1 MNAQKLTQKSIEAV
15 QSAQDIAIEY
25 QNNAIEPEHL
35 MYSLLNQENGLIPQ
49 LMTKM
54 NIEVFSDG
62 SELWD
67 DIASGKN
74 KDGAGKFYGKLNN
87 IEKQLVDSKI
97 PFLRIHQSYLVNY
110 RFICKIIFYHVTYL

>member
-1 MNAQKLTQKSIEAV
+1 
-15 QSAQDIAIEY
+15 
-25 QNNAIEPEHL
+25 
-35 MYSLLNQENGLIPQ
+35 
-49 LMTKM
+49 MTKM

-74 KDGAGKFYGKLNN
+74 KDGAGKFSGKLNN

-97 PFLRIHQSYLVNY
+97 NSFPENSSVISGKLQIYM
-110 RFICKIIFYHVTYL
+110 

>member
-1 MNAQKLTQKSIEAV
+1 
-15 QSAQDIAIEY
+15 
-25 QNNAIEPEHL
+25 
-35 MYSLLNQENGLIPQ
+35 
-49 LMTKM
+49 MTKM

-97 PFLRIHQSYLVNY
+97 PFLRIHQSYLVNPHG
-110 RFICKIIFYHVTYL
+110 ICRYHPDRVEMENNAVLPISEARQREVKQKYHEFLRRL

>member
-1 MNAQKLTQKSIEAV
+1 MVKEESTLIN
-15 QSAQDIAIEY
+15 IAICDDDLVFASKKKQCFCRY
-25 QNNAIEPEHL
+25 KKKQ
-35 MYSLLNQENGLIPQ
+35 
-49 LMTKM
+49 MTKM

>member
-1 MNAQKLTQKSIEAV
+1 
-15 QSAQDIAIEY
+15 
-25 QNNAIEPEHL
+25 
-35 MYSLLNQENGLIPQ
+35 
-49 LMTKM
+49 M

-97 PFLRIHQSYLVNY
+97 FSEFFQLLGWIGEL
-110 RFICKIIFYHVTYL
+110 F

>member
-1 MNAQKLTQKSIEAV
+1 
-15 QSAQDIAIEY
+15 
-25 QNNAIEPEHL
+25 
-35 MYSLLNQENGLIPQ
+35 
-49 LMTKM
+49 MTKM

-97 PFLRIHQSYLVNY
+97 HFMRIHQSYPVNY
-110 RFICKIIFYHVTYL
+110 RFICKISFSHVTYLQKWSLWSPFV

>member
-87 IEKQLVDSKI
+87 IEK
-97 PFLRIHQSYLVNY
+97 
-110 RFICKIIFYHVTYL
+110 

>member
-1 MNAQKLTQKSIEAV
+1 MLRYIYQKYGA
-15 QSAQDIAIEY
+15 
-25 QNNAIEPEHL
+25 
-35 MYSLLNQENGLIPQ
+35 
-49 LMTKM
+49 KM

-97 PFLRIHQSYLVNY
+97 PFLRIHQSYPVNC
-110 RFICKIIFYHVTYL
+110 RFICKIRFSHFTLRDGTVLQISQDRQKRSWNNIINNRLYF

>member
-110 RFICKIIFYHVTYL
+110 RFICKIIFSHVTYL

>member
-1 MNAQKLTQKSIEAV
+1 MYLIGFDVLIYLSEIWCEN
-15 QSAQDIAIEY
+15 EY
-25 QNNAIEPEHL
+25 R
-35 MYSLLNQENGLIPQ
+35 S
-49 LMTKM
+49 
-54 NIEVFSDG
+54 FSDG

-110 RFICKIIFYHVTYL
+110 RFICKISFSHVTYLQKWSLWSPFV

>member
-1 MNAQKLTQKSIEAV
+1 MI
-15 QSAQDIAIEY
+15 
-25 QNNAIEPEHL
+25 
-35 MYSLLNQENGLIPQ
+35 
-49 LMTKM
+49 KM

-110 RFICKIIFYHVTYL
+110 RFICKIIFSHVTYL

>member
-1 MNAQKLTQKSIEAV
+1 
-15 QSAQDIAIEY
+15 
-25 QNNAIEPEHL
+25 
-35 MYSLLNQENGLIPQ
+35 
-49 LMTKM
+49 M

-67 DIASGKN
+67 DIASWKN

-110 RFICKIIFYHVTYL
+110 RFICKISFSHVTLRDGTVLQISEDRQKKIREQYNNLLVGDFLDE

>member
-54 NIEVFSDG
+54 NIENQSISNSVLSVISQMPKVSGSGRQSGTVYISNEADRIMVNVHYKVFP
-62 SELWD
+62 L
-67 DIASGKN
+67 
-74 KDGAGKFYGKLNN
+74 L
-87 IEKQLVDSKI
+87 
-97 PFLRIHQSYLVNY
+97 
-110 RFICKIIFYHVTYL
+110 

>member
-1 MNAQKLTQKSIEAV
+1 MLRYIYQKYGA
-15 QSAQDIAIEY
+15 
-25 QNNAIEPEHL
+25 
-35 MYSLLNQENGLIPQ
+35 
-49 LMTKM
+49 KM

-110 RFICKIIFYHVTYL
+110 RFICKIIFSHVTYL

>member
-49 LMTKM
+49 LMTK
-54 NIEVFSDG
+54 NEYRKSVNQQFSTVSDFSD
-62 SELWD
+62 
-67 DIASGKN
+67 A
-74 KDGAGKFYGKLNN
+74 
-87 IEKQLVDSKI
+87 
-97 PFLRIHQSYLVNY
+97 
-110 RFICKIIFYHVTYL
+110 

>member
-54 NIEVFSDG
+54 NI
-62 SELWD
+62 
-67 DIASGKN
+67 
-74 KDGAGKFYGKLNN
+74 
-87 IEKQLVDSKI
+87 
-97 PFLRIHQSYLVNY
+97 
-110 RFICKIIFYHVTYL
+110 